1 MITTAKASQKSLS
14 QYIEMYQ
21 MSIDFELDKIWAQV
35 QLKFNKSDSD
45 QMFDDVNDKLI
56 QVCDRYIQE
65 NKCPRDKFQLATVC
79 MKLFTQAASECE
91 TPFKVV
97 VKENRK
103 QIQEYLEKNKDKRE
117 TLERI
122 KKENKEL
129 DKKIAKELAQKKEV
143 ALKEAPIEEVVEET
157 PPPEA
162 KPKAAP
168 KKKTT
173 KEKWFSWDAYSVATK
188 FTF

>member
-1 MITTAKASQKSLS
+1 MITTAKASQKSLN

-21 MSIDFELDKIWAQV
+21 MSIDFELEKIWVQV
-35 QLKFNKSDSD
+35 QLKFNKADSD
-45 QMFDDVNDKLI
+45 QMFDDINDRLI
-56 QVCDRYIQE
+56 QVCDKYIQE
-65 NKCPRDKFQLATVC
+65 NNIGWDKFQLATVV

-91 TPFKVV
+91 APFKVV
-97 VKENRK
+97 VKENKK

-129 DKKIAKELAQKKEV
+129 DKKIAKEVTQRKQIKE
-143 ALKEAPIEEVVEET
+143 EPIVEEVQ
-157 PPPEA
+157 PIQPQAQPERIL
-162 KPKAAP
+162 P
-168 KKKTT
+168 KKSPKQ
-173 KEKWFSWDAYSVATK
+173 KFNWDAYTVSTT

>member
-21 MSIDFELDKIWAQV
+21 MSIDFELEKIGVQV
-35 QLKFNKSDSD
+35 QLKYNKADSD
-45 QMFDDVNDKLI
+45 QMFDDINDQLI

-65 NKCPRDKFQLATVC
+65 NNIGWDKFQLATVV

-91 TPFKVV
+91 APFKVV
-97 VKENRK
+97 VKENKK

-129 DKKIAKELAQKKEV
+129 DKKIAKEVAQRKEVKQVVVEEPEEVIVPPLTPTHADLVAQKKS
-143 ALKEAPIEEVVEET
+143 K
-157 PPPEA
+157 A
-162 KPKAAP
+162 KQKF
-168 KKKTT
+168 T
-173 KEKWFSWDAYSVATK
+173 WDAYSVSTT